1 MSRLAR
7 PDCGQSRNEAE
18 KELKKWNED
27 HEIEHKRA
35 WEEEQRLKALTRE
48 MERVQLQEQ
57 SRWRGGQV
65 AKWHHTELTG
75 AKVWKG
81 KSGGI
86 DWYRYQ
92 K

>member
-1 MSRLAR
+1 MSRLAG

-35 WEEEQRLKALTRE
+35 WEEEQHLKVLTRE

-57 SRWRGGQV
+57 SR
-65 AKWHHTELTG
+65 
-75 AKVWKG
+75 
-81 KSGGI
+81 
-86 DWYRYQ
+86 
-92 K
+92 